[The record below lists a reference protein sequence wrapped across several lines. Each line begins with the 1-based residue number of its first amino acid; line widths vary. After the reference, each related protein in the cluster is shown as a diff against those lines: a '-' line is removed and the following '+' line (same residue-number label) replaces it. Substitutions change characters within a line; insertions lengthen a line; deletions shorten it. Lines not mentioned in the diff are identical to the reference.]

1 MFKKSLSFLRR
12 KFGHYIAENDGVAAI
27 EFVFVA
33 PVMIAM
39 YFGLAEIST
48 AIEADRRVSH
58 ATNVAGDLTTQ
69 FDAVTADDLSDIM
82 TAANLIVGT
91 TTTKINDVKIELA
104 SFSRDP
110 VSGAVIPLGKASL
123 NGTLPPFDASNL
135 DDLILS
141 DTSGVVVARLSFDYE
156 PLKLRFLNTNITLRE
171 TFLLKPRRSAA
182 VEFGTTGTP
191 TDFTCSIANGH
202 VSCS

>member
-1 MFKKSLSFLRR
+1 
-12 KFGHYIAENDGVAAI
+12 
-27 EFVFVA
+27 
-33 PVMIAM
+33 
-39 YFGLAEIST
+39 
-48 AIEADRRVSH
+48 
-58 ATNVAGDLTTQ
+58 
-69 FDAVTADDLSDIM
+69 M

-156 PLKLRFLNTNITLRE
+156 PLKLRFLDTNITLRE

-191 TDFTCSIANGH
+191 TDFTCSIANGD